1 MSNNDTVVAVYNNHS
16 EAEQADRR
24 RAVQPGYP

>member
-1 MSNNDTVVAVYNNHS
+1 VAVYNNHS